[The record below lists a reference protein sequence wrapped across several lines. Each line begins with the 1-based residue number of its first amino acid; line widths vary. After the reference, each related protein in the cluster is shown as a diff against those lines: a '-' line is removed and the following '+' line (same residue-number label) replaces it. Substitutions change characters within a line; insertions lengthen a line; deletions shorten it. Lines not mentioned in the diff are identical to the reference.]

1 MIRVTIDG
9 VVQETTSGERLIDV
23 INRAGVKISQV
34 CYHPQ
39 LGPIQTCDTCMVETN
54 GQLVRACAT
63 TASAGMEIFTKSEK
77 AAAAQREAFD
87 RILSNHVLYCTV
99 CDNNNGNCTI
109 HNTERLLGIEHQPIP
124 YHSKPYEED
133 HTNPFY
139 RYDPQQCI
147 LCGRCVE
154 ACQNVQVNETLSI
167 NWEDPHPR
175 VLWDGGSTIGESSC
189 VSCGHCVTVCPCNAL
204 MEKSMLGHAGFLTAL
219 PKTTLGGMIDVVKGV
234 EPETGYGAILKLSE
248 AESHMRELR
257 IRRTKTVCTYCGV
270 GCSFD
275 VWTKDRH
282 ILKVEPLDG
291 PTNGI
296 STCIKGKFGWDFVN
310 SPDRLTKPLI
320 REGGKFREASWDEA
334 LDLVARKFRE
344 IKAKNGP
351 DSLAF
356 VSSSKCTNEESYLMQ
371 KLARAV
377 IGTNNMD
384 NCSRYCQ
391 APATQ
396 GLFRTVGYGGD
407 SGSIRDIE
415 NAGLVLIIGSNT
427 AESHPVL
434 ATRVKRAHKLHGQKL
449 IVSDLRE
456 HEMAKRAD
464 LFLHPK
470 PGTDI
475 VWLSAVSRYLLENG
489 MANTK
494 FLDQWVN
501 GLEEYKK
508 SLAPFTMEFAA
519 RTCGLSEDT
528 LKKVAHMIAEAD
540 GVCVL
545 WAMGITQ
552 HSMGSDAST
561 AISNLLLITGNYMK
575 TGSGAYPLRG
585 HNNVQGASDHGA
597 MPNFL
602 TGYQSVDDPEVR
614 SRFKAAWNVQ
624 LPSTK
629 GLDNHEMIDAIH
641 QGKLKAMYL
650 FGEEMSLVDSNANFV
665 SDGLSKL
672 DFFVVQDIFFSA
684 TCRFADV
691 VLPASPSLEKEGTF
705 TSTERRIQRLYQ
717 VFEPL
722 EGSRPDWRIIQDI
735 ANRLGAT
742 WQYQHPSE
750 IYREIAS
757 LTPLF
762 AGVTYERLEGFK
774 SLQWPVAADG
784 TDQPLLYTKEFA
796 FPDGKARLFPLS
808 LTEPTD
814 QPNAEFDLHL
824 NNGRLL
830 EHFHEGNMTYRS
842 EGIREKTPDTFVEV
856 SPELAEERGI
866 QSGTWVQLTSRYG
879 QLRVRALVTDRVQG
893 KELYMPMNS
902 VESPVNRLTS
912 SHTDSV
918 THTPAYKEASVHLRV
933 LPEVGESPLPRINH
947 RFGHP
952 TPQHGVEVERKWKR
966 PDYRMPGNGLVQIQT
981 N

>member
-1 MIRVTIDG
+1 
-9 VVQETTSGERLIDV
+9 
-23 INRAGVKISQV
+23 
-34 CYHPQ
+34 
-39 LGPIQTCDTCMVETN
+39 
-54 GQLVRACAT
+54 
-63 TASAGMEIFTKSEK
+63 
-77 AAAAQREAFD
+77 
-87 RILSNHVLYCTV
+87 
-99 CDNNNGNCTI
+99 
-109 HNTERLLGIEHQPIP
+109 
-124 YHSKPYEED
+124 
-133 HTNPFY
+133 
-139 RYDPQQCI
+139 
-147 LCGRCVE
+147 
-154 ACQNVQVNETLSI
+154 
-167 NWEDPHPR
+167 
-175 VLWDGGSTIGESSC
+175 
-189 VSCGHCVTVCPCNAL
+189 
-204 MEKSMLGHAGFLTAL
+204 
-219 PKTTLGGMIDVVKGV
+219 
-234 EPETGYGAILKLSE
+234 
-248 AESHMRELR
+248 
-257 IRRTKTVCTYCGV
+257 
-270 GCSFD
+270 
-275 VWTKDRH
+275 
-282 ILKVEPLDG
+282 
-291 PTNGI
+291 
-296 STCIKGKFGWDFVN
+296 
-310 SPDRLTKPLI
+310 
-320 REGGKFREASWDEA
+320 
-334 LDLVARKFRE
+334 
-344 IKAKNGP
+344 
-351 DSLAF
+351 
-356 VSSSKCTNEESYLMQ
+356 MQ

-407 SGSIRDIE
+407 SGSIKDIE
-415 NAGLVLIIGSNT
+415 NAELVLIIGSNT

-434 ATRVKRAHKLHGQKL
+434 ATRVKQAHKLRGQKL

-489 MANTK
+489 LAHTE
-494 FLDQWVN
+494 FLDRWVN

-519 RTCGLSEDT
+519 ETCGLLQEQV
-528 LKKVAHMIAEAD
+528 KKVAHMIAEAN
-540 GVCVL
+540 GVCIL
-545 WAMGITQ
+545 WAMGVTQ
-552 HSMGSDAST
+552 HSMGSDTST

-575 TGSGAYPLRG
+575 TGTGAYPLRG

-602 TGYQSVDDPEVR
+602 PGYQSVDDPEVR
-614 SRFKAAWNVQ
+614 SRFEAAWKAQ

-629 GLDNHEMIDAIH
+629 GLDNHEMIEAIYE
-641 QGKLKAMYL
+641 GKLKAMYL

-665 SDGLSKL
+665 GDGLSKL
-672 DFFVVQDIFFSA
+672 EFFVVQDIFFSA

-722 EGSRPDWRIIQDI
+722 EGSRPDWRIIQDV
-735 ANRLGAT
+735 ANRLGAG
-742 WQYQHPSE
+742 WHYQHPSE
-750 IYREIAS
+750 IYREVAS

-762 AGVTYERLEGFK
+762 AGVSYERLEGFK
-774 SLQWPVAADG
+774 SLQWPVAPDG
-784 TDQPLLYTKEFA
+784 TDQPLLYTEQFA

-808 LTEPTD
+808 LTEPTE

-830 EHFHEGNMTYRS
+830 EHFHEGNMTYRVD
-842 EGIREKTPDTFVEV
+842 GIREKTPDTFVEV

-879 QLRVRALVTDRVQG
+879 QVRVRALVTDRVQG

-912 SHTDSV
+912 SHTDAV

>member
-784 TDQPLLYTKEFA
+784 TDPIY
-796 FPDGKARLFPLS
+796 
-808 LTEPTD
+808 
-814 QPNAEFDLHL
+814 
-824 NNGRLL
+824 
-830 EHFHEGNMTYRS
+830 
-842 EGIREKTPDTFVEV
+842 I
-856 SPELAEERGI
+856 
-866 QSGTWVQLTSRYG
+866 
-879 QLRVRALVTDRVQG
+879 
-893 KELYMPMNS
+893 
-902 VESPVNRLTS
+902 
-912 SHTDSV
+912 
-918 THTPAYKEASVHLRV
+918 
-933 LPEVGESPLPRINH
+933 
-947 RFGHP
+947 
-952 TPQHGVEVERKWKR
+952 
-966 PDYRMPGNGLVQIQT
+966 
-981 N
+981 

>member
-1 MIRVTIDG
+1 
-9 VVQETTSGERLIDV
+9 
-23 INRAGVKISQV
+23 
-34 CYHPQ
+34 
-39 LGPIQTCDTCMVETN
+39 
-54 GQLVRACAT
+54 
-63 TASAGMEIFTKSEK
+63 
-77 AAAAQREAFD
+77 
-87 RILSNHVLYCTV
+87 
-99 CDNNNGNCTI
+99 
-109 HNTERLLGIEHQPIP
+109 
-124 YHSKPYEED
+124 
-133 HTNPFY
+133 
-139 RYDPQQCI
+139 
-147 LCGRCVE
+147 
-154 ACQNVQVNETLSI
+154 
-167 NWEDPHPR
+167 
-175 VLWDGGSTIGESSC
+175 
-189 VSCGHCVTVCPCNAL
+189 
-204 MEKSMLGHAGFLTAL
+204 MLGHAGYLTAL
-219 PKTTLGGMIDVVKGV
+219 PKTALSGMIDVVKGV
-234 EPETGYGAILKLSE
+234 EPETGYGAILQLSE

-270 GCSFD
+270 GCSFN

-282 ILKVEPLDG
+282 ILKVQPLDG
-291 PTNGI
+291 PTNGV
-296 STCIKGKFGWDFVN
+296 STCVKGKFGWDFVN
-310 SPDRLTKPLI
+310 SADRLTKPLI
-320 REGGKFREASWDEA
+320 REDGKFREASWDEA
-334 LDLVARKFRE
+334 LALVARKFAE
-344 IKAKNGP
+344 IKAKNGA

-371 KLARAV
+371 KLSRAV

-434 ATRVKRAHKLHGQKL
+434 ATRVKRAHKLRHQKL
-449 IVSDLRE
+449 IVADLRE

-464 LFLHPK
+464 LFMRPK

-475 VWLSAVSRYLLENG
+475 VWLSAVSRYLLDNE
-489 MANTK
+489 MADTK
-494 FLDQWVN
+494 FLAQWVN

-508 SLAPFTMEFAA
+508 SLAPFTMEFAS
-519 RTCGLSEDT
+519 RTCGLSEDI
-528 LKKVAHMIAEAD
+528 LKNAARMIAEAN
-540 GVCVL
+540 GVCIL
-545 WAMGITQ
+545 WAMGVTQ
-552 HSMGSDAST
+552 HTMGSDTST

-614 SRFKAAWNVQ
+614 SRFEANWKVQ
-624 LPSTK
+624 LPSAK
-629 GLDNHEMIDAIH
+629 GLDNHEMIEAIYE
-641 QGKLKAMYL
+641 GKLKAMYL

-665 SDGLSKL
+665 GDGLSKL

-684 TCRFADV
+684 TCHFADV

-705 TSTERRIQRLYQ
+705 TSTERRIQRLCQ

-722 EGSRPDWRIIQDI
+722 EGSRPDWQIIQDI
-735 ANRLGAT
+735 ANRLGAK

-750 IYREIAS
+750 IYREVAS

-774 SLQWPVAADG
+774 SLQWPVAVDG

-796 FPDGKARLFPLS
+796 FPDGKARLFPLALS
-808 LTEPTD
+808 EPTD
-814 QPNAEFDLHL
+814 QPNVEFDLHL

-830 EHFHEGNMTYRS
+830 EHFHEGNLTYRV

-856 SPELAEERGI
+856 SPELAKQRGI

-879 QLRVRALVTDRVQG
+879 QVRVRALVTDRVQG
-893 KELYMPMNS
+893 KQLYMPMNS

-912 SHTDSV
+912 SHTDAV

-966 PDYRMPGNGLVQIQT
+966 PDYHVPGNGLVQIQT